1 VNQGIWH
8 EEANSIELP
17 IPDSLPEL
25 FKKQLERISLLDAS
39 GTEFVQEGYKILG
52 HYIHLYEDGNSVH
65 IFMLGFGKKGIAPYF
80 DLIMEM
86 AYDCYGRNMNVVIVN
101 KGDNSVK
108 ISVDGNEIGET
119 ESISSDMVH
128 WHDEPAYIAKKWLA
142 FNFKTLAT

>member
-52 HYIHLYEDGNSVH
+52 HYIHLYEDS
-65 IFMLGFGKKGIAPYF
+65 L
-80 DLIMEM
+80 
-86 AYDCYGRNMNVVIVN
+86 
-101 KGDNSVK
+101 
-108 ISVDGNEIGET
+108 
-119 ESISSDMVH
+119 
-128 WHDEPAYIAKKWLA
+128 
-142 FNFKTLAT
+142 